1 MLCAKREEKILPPA
15 VINELL
21 AERVAEIEESQMRK
35 IRRKEKDEM
44 RDNLIAELLPRAF
57 SRSARTYAYIDAKEG
72 WLIVDSA
79 SRKRAEE
86 LVELLRKTIGTLPVV
101 PPGSRERPGAVLTDW
116 LRSGNC
122 GDGFDLE
129 DECELRGAEEDGG
142 VVRCRKM
149 DLGSNEI
156 QIHLEAGKEAARV
169 AVTWRDRISLVLSD
183 DFSIKRLRFLDL
195 VQDEADAAE
204 SEDPA
209 ARFDT
214 DFAIMSLELARL
226 LPELFDAFGGVADE
240 EDAPVRQAAA

>member
-1 MLCAKREEKILPPA
+1 M
-15 VINELL
+15 
-21 AERVAEIEESQMRK
+21 
-35 IRRKEKDEM
+35 
-44 RDNLIAELLPRAF
+44 
-57 SRSARTYAYIDAKEG
+57 
-72 WLIVDSA
+72 
-79 SRKRAEE
+79 
-86 LVELLRKTIGTLPVV
+86 
-101 PPGSRERPGAVLTDW
+101 
-116 LRSGNC
+116 
-122 GDGFDLE
+122 
-129 DECELRGAEEDGG
+129 
-142 VVRCRKM
+142 
-149 DLGSNEI
+149 
-156 QIHLEAGKEAARV
+156 